1 MRKLRRLTEAE
12 VIADFLRG
20 EFFHQ
25 EYDADRAQFTPIV
38 EHPDLTNAT
47 ENEIRRVLL
56 FRRRDTMWW
65 ELPEDR
71 QWWEIEF
78 DAEDVELVSVF
89 PRAHWRKI
97 ARGNFSA
104 LHVAERVRQL
114 REGGSDEFLSKI
126 SAIGSRLS
134 TDLRQE
140 ELRKE
145 DLREEGLRYD
155 DMRQGMIIL
164 LGLDDRRPVTLLEG
178 NHRFIAALLAGGPDL
193 LRNTRM
199 AAVFSPQMEKCC
211 WYKTNFLT
219 LARCLK
225 NRIKH
230 YWDRDTD
237 LARLLAAGTA
247 RGGFEGYTGSA
258 GPIKTKYV
266 KSK

>member
-20 EFFHQ
+20 EFFHK
-25 EYDADRAQFTPIV
+25 EYDADRAQFTAIV
-38 EHPDLTNAT
+38 ERPNLTNAT

-78 DAEDVELVSVF
+78 DPEDVELVSVF
-89 PRAHWRKI
+89 PRAHWRHI

-114 REGGSDEFLSKI
+114 KDGRSDEFLSKI

-134 TDLRQE
+134 TDLIQD
-140 ELRKE
+140 
-145 DLREEGLRYD
+145 DLPQKDLP
-155 DMRQGMIIL
+155 QGMIIL
-164 LGLDDRRPVTLLEG
+164 LGLDERSPVTLLEG
-178 NHRFIAALLAGGPDL
+178 NHRFIAALLAGGPEL
-193 LRNTRM
+193 LKNARM
-199 AAVFSPQMEKCC
+199 VAVFSPQMEKCC

-237 LARLLAAGTA
+237 LARLLAAGTT
-247 RGGFEGYTGSA
+247 RGSFEGYGGACGVKS
-258 GPIKTKYV
+258 KYV

>member
-1 MRKLRRLTEAE
+1 MKKLRRLTEAE

-20 EFFHQ
+20 EFFHK
-25 EYDADRAQFTPIV
+25 EYDADRDQFTAIV
-38 EHPDLTNAT
+38 EHPNLTNAT

-78 DAEDVELVSVF
+78 DPEDVELVSVF

-97 ARGNFSA
+97 VGGNLKALDVAARI
-104 LHVAERVRQL
+104 RQL
-114 REGGSDEFLSKI
+114 KETEPNEFIKKI
-126 SAIGSRLS
+126 SDICANLS
-134 TDLRQE
+134 TDLP
-140 ELRKE
+140 K
-145 DLREEGLRYD
+145 
-155 DMRQGMIIL
+155 GMIIL
-164 LGLDDRRPVTLLEG
+164 LGIDEERPVTLLEG
-178 NHRFIAALLAGGPDL
+178 NHRFMASLLAGGPDL
-193 LRNTRM
+193 LKNTRM
-199 AAVFSPQMEKCC
+199 VAVFSPQMEKCC

-219 LARCLK
+219 LTRCLK

-237 LARLLAAGTA
+237 LARLLAAGSA
-247 RGGFEGYTGSA
+247 QGRFEGYAGSA
-258 GPIKTKYV
+258 GVVKSKYV

>member
-20 EFFHQ
+20 EFFHK
-25 EYDADRAQFTPIV
+25 EYDADREQFTAIV

-47 ENEIRRVLL
+47 ENEIRRILL

-78 DAEDVELVSVF
+78 DPEDVELVSVF

-104 LHVAERVRQL
+104 VHVAERVRQL
-114 REGGSDEFLSKI
+114 KDSGSDEFLSKI
-126 SAIGSRLS
+126 SAIGSRLP
-134 TDLRQE
+134 TDGAQ
-140 ELRKE
+140 E
-145 DLREEGLRYD
+145 DLT
-155 DMRQGMIIL
+155 QGMIIL
-164 LGLDDRRPVTLLEG
+164 LGLDEHRPVTLLEG
-178 NHRFIAALLAGGPDL
+178 NHRFIAALLAGGPHL
-193 LRNTRM
+193 LKNARM
-199 AAVFSPQMEKCC
+199 VAVFSPQMEKCC

-225 NRIKH
+225 NRIQH

-237 LARLLAAGTA
+237 LARMLAVGSAG
-247 RGGFEGYTGSA
+247 GGFEGYAGSA
-258 GPIKTKYV
+258 GDVKTKYA

>member
-20 EFFHQ
+20 EFFHK
-25 EYDADRAQFTPIV
+25 EYDTDRVQFTAIV
-38 EHPDLTNAT
+38 EHPDLTNAA
-47 ENEIRRVLL
+47 ENEIRRILL

-78 DAEDVELVSVF
+78 EPEDVEQVSVF
-89 PRAHWRKI
+89 PRAQWRKI
-97 ARGNFSA
+97 ARGNFKA
-104 LHVAERVRQL
+104 LDVAARIRQL
-114 REGGSDEFLSKI
+114 KETKPTEFIKKI
-126 SAIGSRLS
+126 SGICANLS
-134 TDLRQE
+134 TDHP
-140 ELRKE
+140 
-145 DLREEGLRYD
+145 
-155 DMRQGMIIL
+155 QGMVIF
-164 LGLDDRRPVTLLEG
+164 LGLDERQPVTLLEG
-178 NHRFIAALLAGGPDL
+178 NHRFMAALLAGGPEL

-199 AAVFSPQMEKCC
+199 VAVFSPQMEKCC
-211 WYKTNFLT
+211 WYKTNVLT

-237 LARLLAAGTA
+237 LARLLASRSA
-247 RGGFEGYTGSA
+247 RGGFKAYAGSA
-258 GPIKTKYV
+258 GPVKTKYV

>member
-20 EFFHQ
+20 EFFHK
-25 EYDADRAQFTPIV
+25 EYDADRAQFTAIV
-38 EHPDLTNAT
+38 EHPDLTNAA

-104 LHVAERVRQL
+104 LHVAERIRQMKDS
-114 REGGSDEFLSKI
+114 GSDEFLSKI

-134 TDLRQE
+134 ADLT
-140 ELRKE
+140 
-145 DLREEGLRYD
+145 
-155 DMRQGMIIL
+155 QGMIIL

-193 LRNTRM
+193 LRNARM

-237 LARLLAAGTA
+237 LARLLAGPGSAG
-247 RGGFEGYTGSA
+247 REGYAGSA
-258 GPIKTKYV
+258 GPVKTKYV

>member
-1 MRKLRRLTEAE
+1 MRKLRRLAEAE

-20 EFFHQ
+20 EFFYR
-25 EYDADRAQFTPIV
+25 EYDADREQFTSIV
-38 EHPDLTNAT
+38 ERPDLANAT

-78 DAEDVELVSVF
+78 DPEDVELVNVF

-104 LHVAERVRQL
+104 AHVAERIRQL
-114 REGGSDEFLSKI
+114 RDSSSDEFLSKI
-126 SAIGSRLS
+126 SAIASWPPTGL
-134 TDLRQE
+134 TEEDPAQE
-140 ELRKE
+140 DVL
-145 DLREEGLRYD
+145 
-155 DMRQGMIIL
+155 QGMIIL
-164 LGLDDRRPVTLLEG
+164 LGLDERRPVTLLEG
-178 NHRFIAALLAGGPDL
+178 NHRFIAALLAGGPNAF
-193 LRNTRM
+193 RNARM
-199 AAVFSPQMEKCC
+199 VAGFSPQMEKCC
-211 WYKTNFLT
+211 WYKTNSLT
-219 LARCLK
+219 LTRCLK

-237 LARLLAAGTA
+237 LAQLLAAGSA
-247 RGGFEGYTGSA
+247 CGGPEGHA
-258 GPIKTKYV
+258 GDVKTKFV

>member
-20 EFFHQ
+20 EFFHK

-38 EHPDLTNAT
+38 EHPNLTDAT

-78 DAEDVELVSVF
+78 EQDDVEKVSVF

-97 ARGNFSA
+97 ARGNFRA
-104 LHVAERVRQL
+104 LNVAARVRQL
-114 REGGSDEFLSKI
+114 QETEPNEFVQKI
-126 SAIGSRLS
+126 SDICANLS
-134 TDLRQE
+134 SDLP
-140 ELRKE
+140 
-145 DLREEGLRYD
+145 
-155 DMRQGMIIL
+155 QGMVIF
-164 LGLDDRRPVTLLEG
+164 LGIDEDRPVTLLEG
-178 NHRFIAALLAGGPDL
+178 NHRFIAALLAGGPNL
-193 LRNTRM
+193 LKNGRM
-199 AAVFSPQMEKCC
+199 VAVFSPQMEKCC
-211 WYKTNFLT
+211 WYKTNLRT

-225 NRIKH
+225 NRIQH
-230 YWDRDTD
+230 SWDRDTD
-237 LARLLAAGTA
+237 LAWLRAATSA
-247 RGGFEGYTGSA
+247 TGNLGAFA
-258 GPIKTKYV
+258 GNTRAV

>member
-20 EFFHQ
+20 EFFHK
-25 EYDADRAQFTPIV
+25 EYDADRAQFTALV
-38 EHPDLTNAT
+38 ERPDLTNAA

-65 ELPEDR
+65 ELPDDR

-78 DAEDVELVSVF
+78 DPEDVELVSVF

-104 LHVAERVRQL
+104 LHVAERIRQL
-114 REGGSDEFLSKI
+114 KDSDSDEFLSKI
-126 SAIGSRLS
+126 AAIVSRLT
-134 TDLRQE
+134 TDVR
-140 ELRKE
+140 E
-145 DLREEGLRYD
+145 DLA
-155 DMRQGMIIL
+155 QGMIIL
-164 LGLDDRRPVTLLEG
+164 LGVDEQCPVTLLEG

-193 LRNTRM
+193 LRNARM

-237 LARLLAAGTA
+237 LARLLAAGPDSA
-247 RGGFEGYTGSA
+247 GLEGYA
-258 GPIKTKYV
+258 GRAGAVKTKYV

>member
-20 EFFHQ
+20 EFFHK
-25 EYDADRAQFTPIV
+25 EYDADRDQFTPIV
-38 EHPDLTNAT
+38 EHPDLSNAT
-47 ENEIRRVLL
+47 ENEVRRILL

-78 DAEDVELVSVF
+78 DPEDVELVSVF

-114 REGGSDEFLSKI
+114 KDGDSDQFLGKI
-126 SAIGSRLS
+126 SAISRQLA
-134 TDLRQE
+134 TDPAQE
-140 ELRKE
+140 EPS
-145 DLREEGLRYD
+145 
-155 DMRQGMIIL
+155 QGMIIL
-164 LGLDDRRPVTLLEG
+164 LGLDESRPVTLLEG
-178 NHRFIAALLAGGPDL
+178 NHRFIAALLAGGPHL
-193 LRNTRM
+193 LKGARM
-199 AAVFSPQMEKCC
+199 VAVFSPQMEKCC

-219 LARCLK
+219 LTRCLK
-225 NRIKH
+225 NRIQH

-237 LARLLAAGTA
+237 LARLLAAGSMQ
-247 RGGFEGYTGSA
+247 GGFESYAGSA
-258 GPIKTKYV
+258 GPA

>member
-20 EFFHQ
+20 EFFHK
-25 EYDADRAQFTPIV
+25 EYDADRAQFTAIV
-38 EHPDLTNAT
+38 ERPNLTNAT

-78 DAEDVELVSVF
+78 DPEDVELVSVF
-89 PRAHWRKI
+89 PRAHWRHI

-114 REGGSDEFLSKI
+114 KDGRSDEFLSKI

-134 TDLRQE
+134 TDLIQD
-140 ELRKE
+140 
-145 DLREEGLRYD
+145 DLPQKDLP
-155 DMRQGMIIL
+155 QGMIIL
-164 LGLDDRRPVTLLEG
+164 LGLDERSPVTLLEG
-178 NHRFIAALLAGGPDL
+178 NHRFIAALLAGGPEL
-193 LRNTRM
+193 LKNARM
-199 AAVFSPQMEKCC
+199 VAVFSPQMEKCC

-237 LARLLAAGTA
+237 LARLLAAGTT
-247 RGGFEGYTGSA
+247 RGSFEGYGGGAVKS
-258 GPIKTKYV
+258 KYV

>member
-20 EFFHQ
+20 EFFHK
-25 EYDADRAQFTPIV
+25 EYDADRAQFTSIV
-38 EHPDLTNAT
+38 EHPDLTNAA

-78 DAEDVELVSVF
+78 DTEDVELVSVF

-97 ARGNFSA
+97 AAGNFSA
-104 LHVAERVRQL
+104 LHVAERIRQL
-114 REGGSDEFLSKI
+114 NRSGSDEFLSKI
-126 SAIGSRLS
+126 SAIASRLP
-134 TDLRQE
+134 TGLMQE
-140 ELRKE
+140 
-145 DLREEGLRYD
+145 DQQ
-155 DMRQGMIIL
+155 QGMVIL
-164 LGLDDRRPVTLLEG
+164 LGLDEHRPVTLLEG
-178 NHRFIAALLAGGPDL
+178 NHRFIAALLAGGPNL
-193 LRNTRM
+193 LKNARM
-199 AAVFSPQMEKCC
+199 VAVFSPQMEKCC

-237 LARLLAAGTA
+237 LARLLAAGTT
-247 RGGFEGYTGSA
+247 RGSFESYAGSA
-258 GPIKTKYV
+258 GDVNTKYA

>member
-20 EFFHQ
+20 EFFHK
-25 EYDADRAQFTPIV
+25 EYDADRAQFTAIV
-38 EHPDLTNAT
+38 EHPDLTNAA

-97 ARGNFSA
+97 AGGNFSA

-114 REGGSDEFLSKI
+114 RESGSDEFLSKI
-126 SAIGSRLS
+126 SAIGSRL
-134 TDLRQE
+134 TTERQ
-140 ELRKE
+140 
-145 DLREEGLRYD
+145 DPT
-155 DMRQGMIIL
+155 QGMIIL
-164 LGLDDRRPVTLLEG
+164 LGLDECRPVTLLEG
-178 NHRFIAALLAGGPDL
+178 NHRFIAALLAGGPEL
-193 LRNTRM
+193 LKNTRM

-237 LARLLAAGTA
+237 LGRLFGGPDSAG
-247 RGGFEGYTGSA
+247 REGYAGSA
-258 GPIKTKYV
+258 GPVKTKYV

>member
-20 EFFHQ
+20 EFFHK
-25 EYDADRAQFTPIV
+25 EYDADRAQFTAIV
-38 EHPDLTNAT
+38 EHPDLTNAA

-78 DAEDVELVSVF
+78 DPEDVELVSVF

-97 ARGNFSA
+97 ARGNFRA
-104 LHVAERVRQL
+104 LDVAARVRQL
-114 REGGSDEFLSKI
+114 QETEPNEFVQKI
-126 SAIGSRLS
+126 SDICANLAS
-134 TDLRQE
+134 DLP
-140 ELRKE
+140 
-145 DLREEGLRYD
+145 
-155 DMRQGMIIL
+155 QGMVIF
-164 LGLDDRRPVTLLEG
+164 LGLDEQQPVTLLEG

-199 AAVFSPQMEKCC
+199 AAVFSPEMEKCC

-237 LARLLAAGTA
+237 LGRLFAGPDSA
-247 RGGFEGYTGSA
+247 GREGYARQRRSG
-258 GPIKTKYV
+258 
-266 KSK
+266 

>member
-20 EFFHQ
+20 EFFHN
-25 EYDADRAQFTPIV
+25 EYDADREQFTSIV

-47 ENEIRRVLL
+47 ENEIRRILL

-78 DAEDVELVSVF
+78 DPEDVELVSVF

-114 REGGSDEFLSKI
+114 KDTGSDEFLSKI
-126 SAIGSRLS
+126 SAIGSRLA
-134 TDLRQE
+134 TGLMQKDVAQ
-140 ELRKE
+140 E
-145 DLREEGLRYD
+145 DLT
-155 DMRQGMIIL
+155 QGMIIL
-164 LGLDDRRPVTLLEG
+164 LGLDEHRPVTLLEG
-178 NHRFIAALLAGGPDL
+178 NHRFIAALLAGRPHL
-193 LRNTRM
+193 LKNARM

-230 YWDRDTD
+230 YWDRDND
-237 LARLLAAGTA
+237 LARLLAAGSA
-247 RGGFEGYTGSA
+247 KGGFEGYAGSA
-258 GPIKTKYV
+258 GDVKTKYA